1 MENIRNIVSTIEQTA
16 PICINGAK
24 KPVFWS
30 PVQKSLYQESIKEFN
45 ERMERALKTYKK
57 Y

>member
-1 MENIRNIVSTIEQTA
+1 MTHIKDIIVTIEQTA

-30 PVQKSLYQESIKEFN
+30 PIQKSLYQESIKEFN
-45 ERMERALKTYKK
+45 GRMEKALKTYKK